1 MALSVVAIPNAPNAE
16 RGMATT
22 ERAMTTNEFYFLIL
36 VCSAFVV
43 LGVCLAIATV
53 TYKQSLVRKVPTRIP
68 SNPTAG
74 AGTRRS

>member
-1 MALSVVAIPNAPNAE
+1 
-16 RGMATT
+16 
-22 ERAMTTNEFYFLIL
+22 MTTNEFYFLIL